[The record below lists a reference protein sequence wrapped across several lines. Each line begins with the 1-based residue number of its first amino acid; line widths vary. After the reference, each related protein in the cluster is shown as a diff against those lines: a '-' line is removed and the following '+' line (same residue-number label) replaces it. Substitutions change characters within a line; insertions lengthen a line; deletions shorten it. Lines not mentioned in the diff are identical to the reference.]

1 MFNMYIIFC
10 LWLDLNRGPLVS
22 EATALPTEPQPLPNF
37 FLSLCVCPSLSHNH
51 LKLAQ
56 FSSTLC
62 HLLLMPQ
69 PLLLRLLPWQNCNLI
84 QDPICL
90 PTMMT
95 CKFFTALNSSQSLL
109 SLSLL
114 VRFDM
119 DLNSFNCRR
128 AQIRASI
135 RFVSNGSRVIAFR
148 TILRHSK
155 GTA

>member
-1 MFNMYIIFC
+1 MFNMYLIFAYDWIRTAD
-10 LWLDLNRGPLVS
+10 LWYQKRPLS
-22 EATALPTEPQPLPNF
+22 QLSHNHCPTSF
-37 FLSLCVCPSLSHNH
+37 SLFVCVCPSLSHNH

-62 HLLLMPQ
+62 HLLLMP
-69 PLLLRLLPWQNCNLI
+69 LLLRLLPWQNCNLI
-84 QDPICL
+84 RDPICL